1 MKKEYIGG
9 QAVLEG
15 IMLRSPRRQAVSVR
29 TPEGK
34 IVTESNRFVPYA
46 KKWPLLGVPLL
57 RGVVVFIE
65 SISSAVSSLGRS
77 AQMVDPDEQITS
89 VHLVVITFLA
99 LALGVGLFFLLPAV
113 LAFPLTKLEVS
124 PILVNITEGVIRII
138 FFIGYLSLVG
148 LSRDIQRTFQYHGAE
163 HKVISCWEQD
173 KPLTPESAKVCS
185 RFHPRCGTSFLLLVV
200 VLSILLFSL
209 YSPSNLIYKLVIRVV
224 MLPVLAGIAYE
235 LTRWTAKSDSL
246 AARIVLAPGLLL
258 QKLTTREPDLD
269 QLEVALAALAE
280 VVDPSEQ

>member
-1 MKKEYIGG
+1 MKKEFIGG

-15 IMLRSPRRQAVSVR
+15 IMLRGPRGQAVSVR
-29 TPEGK
+29 TPEGE
-34 IVTESNRFVPYA
+34 IVTESNKFVPYA
-46 KKWPLLGVPLL
+46 KKWPFLGFPLL
-57 RGVVVFIE
+57 RGVVALIE

-77 AQMVDPDEQITS
+77 AQLVDPDEQITS
-89 VHLVVITFLA
+89 LHLVVITILA

-113 LAFPLTKLEVS
+113 LAFPLTKLEIS
-124 PILVNITEGVIRII
+124 PILVNVTEGLIRII
-138 FFIGYLSLVG
+138 FFIGYLCLVG

-185 RFHPRCGTSFLLLVV
+185 RLHPRCGTSFLLLVV

-209 YSPSNLIYKLVIRVV
+209 FSPSNLIYKLVIRVV

-246 AARIVLAPGLLL
+246 PARIVLAPGLLL